1 MQEVDDYIDTFPLEI
16 RKLLDTLRQT
26 ILAEVPDAVEV
37 ISYKMPT
44 YKLNGKNLVH
54 FAAWENHI
62 GLYPTPS
69 ALKEFE
75 KDLEGYTKSKGSI
88 HFPLGKPLPKELIKK
103 IVEFRVKEVS
113 G

>member
-16 RKLLDTLRQT
+16 RKLLHKLRQT
-26 ILAEVPDAVEV
+26 ILAEAPEAQEV

-54 FAAWENHI
+54 FAAWDSHI

-69 ALKEFE
+69 AMKEFE
-75 KDLEGYTKSKGSI
+75 QDLEGYQKSKGSI
-88 HFPLGKPLPKELIKK
+88 HFPLGKPLPIELIKK
-103 IVEFRVKEVS
+103 IVQFRVKEVL